1 VSSAG
6 TVHGRSGAEGP
17 LPDCD
22 VLYVNAAAE
31 PLAVWVDALHPEG
44 RLLLPLE
51 PQGETGEMLLVTRSA
66 DGSYP
71 AHFLCG
77 VQFVSCTGAQDAP
90 AAQVLSAVLRK
101 GHWDR
106 VKWLHRNDQPDDSCW
121 CAGHGWWLSTR

>member
-1 VSSAG
+1 
-6 TVHGRSGAEGP
+6 
-17 LPDCD
+17 
-22 VLYVNAAAE
+22 VLYVNAAAAK
-31 PLAVWVDALHPEG
+31 PLAVWLDALHLEG
-44 RLLLPLE
+44 RLLFPLE

-71 AHFLCG
+71 AHSLCG

-90 AAQVLSAVLRK
+90 AARVLSAALRK